1 MRSCNPLKIRLLKLQ
16 NKLFGPSDYELIGIG
31 NHKMA
36 GFAMAKREDLVERT
50 VPSAALSG
58 APVEALGSSDEF
70 LDFQQRL
77 ARAAKA
83 PRPVLLVGE
92 RGTGKELAASR
103 LHYLSPR
110 WGGPFIKLNCAAL
123 SPNVLESELFGHE
136 AGAFTGA
143 VKQRRGRF
151 EAAHGGTLFLDEI
164 AQMPIELQEKIL
176 RAVEYGS
183 FERVGSS
190 ESIEVD
196 VRLVGATNADLPALA
211 AAGKFRRDLLDRLS
225 FEVLFLPPLRD
236 RPGDIELLANYF
248 ASRMAAELGLPEL
261 PRFTEKAEATLR
273 SHDWPGNVRELKNAV
288 ERAVSRTVDG
298 GNLIREIILDP
309 FIAPFA
315 MRLEAPPGAP
325 SASAPATAAAGG
337 ALNLLEA
344 VSEFEKRL
352 LLDGLEQARHN
363 QRKAADLLGLT
374 YDQFRGLYR
383 KYGPATNP

>member
-1 MRSCNPLKIRLLKLQ
+1 MSRRESLGERST
-16 NKLFGPSDYELIGIG
+16 PS
-31 NHKMA
+31 
-36 GFAMAKREDLVERT
+36 
-50 VPSAALSG
+50 VPSGG

-110 WGGPFIKLNCAAL
+110 WGGPFLKLNCAAL

-143 VKQRRGRF
+143 VRQRRGRF

-164 AQMPIELQEKIL
+164 AQMPVELQEKIL

-248 ASRMAAELGLPEL
+248 TSRMASEMSLDEV
-261 PRFTEKAEATLR
+261 PRFTDKALETLR
-273 SHDWPGNVRELKNAV
+273 THDWPGNVRELKNAV
-288 ERAVSRTVDG
+288 ERAVSRSVEG
-298 GNLIREIILDP
+298 GNLIREIVLDP
-309 FIAPFA
+309 FIAPYE
-315 MRLEAPPGAP
+315 MRLESSPGAP
-325 SASAPATAAAGG
+325 EPATAALPNLP
-337 ALNLLEA
+337 LNLIEA
-344 VSEFEKRL
+344 VTDFERRL
-352 LLDGLEQARHN
+352 LLGALAKGKHN
-363 QRKAADLLGLT
+363 QRKAAELLGLS

-383 KYGPATNP
+383 KYAPAGET

>member
-1 MRSCNPLKIRLLKLQ
+1 MPRREIVSDSTVSSVPAGGGLPL
-16 NKLFGPSDYELIGIG
+16 
-31 NHKMA
+31 
-36 GFAMAKREDLVERT
+36 
-50 VPSAALSG
+50 
-58 APVEALGSSDEF
+58 EALGSSDEF

-83 PRPVLLVGE
+83 PRPVLVVGE

-110 WGGPFIKLNCAAL
+110 WGGPFVKLNCAAL

-143 VKQRRGRF
+143 VRQRRGRF

-164 AQMPIELQEKIL
+164 AQMPVELQEKIL

-190 ESIEVD
+190 DSIEVD

-236 RPGDIELLANYF
+236 RPGDIDLLANHF
-248 ASRMAAELGLPEL
+248 VARMASEMGLTEA
-261 PRFTEKAEATLR
+261 PRFTDKALEMLR

-288 ERAVSRTVDG
+288 ERAVSRSVEG
-298 GNLIREIILDP
+298 GNLIREIVLDP
-309 FIAPFA
+309 FIAPYA
-315 MRLEAPPGAP
+315 LRLESAPGIA
-325 SASAPATAAAGG
+325 ASAVAALPAFPLNLMEAVTDFERRLVQG
-337 ALNLLEA
+337 ALG
-344 VSEFEKRL
+344 K
-352 LLDGLEQARHN
+352 GKHN
-363 QRKAADLLGLT
+363 QRKAAELLGLT

-383 KYGPATNP
+383 KYAPAGEA

>member
-1 MRSCNPLKIRLLKLQ
+1 MP
-16 NKLFGPSDYELIGIG
+16 
-31 NHKMA
+31 
-36 GFAMAKREDLVERT
+36 KREAMLERME
-50 VPSAALSG
+50 VAPVVSG

-92 RGTGKELAASR
+92 RGTGKELAAAR

-143 VKQRRGRF
+143 VRQRRGRF
-151 EAAHGGTLFLDEI
+151 EAANGGTLFLDEI
-164 AQMPIELQEKIL
+164 AQMPVELQEKIL

-211 AAGKFRRDLLDRLS
+211 DAGKFRRDLLDRLS

-248 ASRMAAELGLPEL
+248 ASRMASELGLSEP
-261 PRFTEKAEATLR
+261 PRFTEKAEEILR
-273 SHDWPGNVRELKNAV
+273 KHDWPGNVRELKNAV
-288 ERAVSRTVDG
+288 ERAVSRSIEG
-298 GNLIREIILDP
+298 GSLIREIILDP
-309 FIAPFA
+309 FVAPFA
-315 MRLEAPPGAP
+315 MRLETPAGTASTTERGAAVS
-325 SASAPATAAAGG
+325 SASG
-337 ALNLLEA
+337 NLLEA
-344 VSEFEKRL
+344 VADLEKRML
-352 LLDGLEQARHN
+352 GDALEKSRHN
-363 QRKAADLLGLT
+363 QRKAAELLGLT

-383 KYGPATNP
+383 KYAPAPGA

>member
-1 MRSCNPLKIRLLKLQ
+1 MPPRIR
-16 NKLFGPSDYELIGIG
+16 PMESAELTGSVG
-31 NHKMA
+31 
-36 GFAMAKREDLVERT
+36 
-50 VPSAALSG
+50 G
-58 APVEALGSSDEF
+58 APLEALGSSDEF

-110 WGGPFIKLNCAAL
+110 WGGPFLKLNCAAL

-143 VKQRRGRF
+143 VRQRRGRF

-164 AQMPIELQEKIL
+164 AQMPVELQEKIL

-225 FEVLFLPPLRD
+225 FEVLFLPPLRH
-236 RPGDIELLANYF
+236 RTGDIELLANHF
-248 ASRMAAELGLPEL
+248 LLRMVSDMGLAEA
-261 PRFTEKAEATLR
+261 PRFTDKALDTLR
-273 SHDWPGNVRELKNAV
+273 THDWPGNVRELKNAV
-288 ERAVSRTVDG
+288 ERAVSRSVEG
-298 GNLIREIILDP
+298 GNLIREIVLDP
-309 FIAPFA
+309 FIAPYEL
-315 MRLEAPPGAP
+315 RLEGASGVTP
-325 SASAPATAAAGG
+325 APAASSPS
-337 ALNLLEA
+337 LPVNLIEVVA
-344 VSEFEKRL
+344 DFEQRL
-352 LLDGLEQARHN
+352 LQEALTRGKHN
-363 QRKAADLLGLT
+363 QRKAAELLGLT

-383 KYGPATNP
+383 KYVPVPNP

>member
-1 MRSCNPLKIRLLKLQ
+1 MP
-16 NKLFGPSDYELIGIG
+16 
-31 NHKMA
+31 
-36 GFAMAKREDLVERT
+36 KRENLMDPGL
-50 VPSAALSG
+50 PGPAMGAA
-58 APVEALGSSDEF
+58 AVEALGNSDEF

-236 RPGDIELLANYF
+236 RPGDIELLAKYF
-248 ASRMAAELGLPEL
+248 ASRMAAEMGLPDL
-261 PRFTEKAEATLR
+261 PRFTEKAEETLR

-288 ERAVSRTVDG
+288 ERAVSRTIDG

-309 FIAPFA
+309 FVAPFA
-315 MRLEAPPGAP
+315 LRLEGPPGD
-325 SASAPATAAAGG
+325 ASAATQPSSAGPRSS
-337 ALNLLEA
+337 NLLEA
-344 VSEFEKRL
+344 VAELEKRL
-352 LLDGLEQARHN
+352 LLEALEKARHN
-363 QRKAADLLGLT
+363 QRKAAELLGLT